1 MMNRVILVGR
11 ITKDPEMKKTAQ
23 DIAVVNFTIAVN
35 RNYTDTQGEKQ
46 ADFISC
52 VVWRKQAE
60 NVAKYVTKGMLL
72 GVEGRIQT
80 RQYESETG
88 MKYITEV
95 LCDSVQFLENKSSNT
110 QSFEENQPTKSQ
122 SDEFYET
129 SKKLAAEDDLPF

>member
-11 ITKDPEMKKTAQ
+11 ITKDPEIKKTAQ
-23 DIAVVNFTIAVN
+23 DIAVVNFTLAVN
-35 RNYTDTQGEKQ
+35 RNYTDQQGEKQ

-110 QSFEENQPTKSQ
+110 QSFEENKPTKSH

-129 SKKLAAEDDLPF
+129 YKKLAAEDELPY

>member
-1 MMNRVILVGR
+1 
-11 ITKDPEMKKTAQ
+11 
-23 DIAVVNFTIAVN
+23 
-35 RNYTDTQGEKQ
+35 
-46 ADFISC
+46 
-52 VVWRKQAE
+52 
-60 NVAKYVTKGMLL
+60 MLL

-95 LCDSVQFLENKSSNT
+95 LCDSVQFLENKSSN
-110 QSFEENQPTKSQ
+110 QSFEDPSSTKSQ